1 MAPALK
7 YETIKFH
14 ENLIFIHNRGATI
27 FAPLYPDLVC
37 TLKSHFYKAC
47 LNFGKARCL
56 WYAEKIF

>member
-27 FAPLYPDLVC
+27 FAQLYPDLEC
-37 TLKSHFYKAC
+37 TLC
-47 LNFGKARCL
+47 CNV
-56 WYAEKIF
+56 